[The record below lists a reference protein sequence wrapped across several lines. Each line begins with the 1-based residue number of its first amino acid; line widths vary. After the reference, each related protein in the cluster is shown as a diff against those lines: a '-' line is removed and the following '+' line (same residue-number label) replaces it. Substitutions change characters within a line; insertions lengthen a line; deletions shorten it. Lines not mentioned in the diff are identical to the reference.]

1 MEIVAVYIIV
11 GAIAGVIAGMLGVG
25 GGLVIVP
32 VLTLIFAQNG
42 FDNTIIVHLAIGTS
56 LATIIFTSLSSTRAH
71 HRHGAIQWTVVK
83 QLVPGII
90 VGAILGAI
98 VADYFATAILK
109 TIFAVF
115 ELSVA
120 IQMALQLSPA
130 AHQRLP
136 SVKALF
142 GVGTVVGGVSSVVGI
157 GGGTLTV
164 PFLLWC
170 RVSMRYAIATSSAC
184 GIPIAIAGSIGF
196 MVIGLDN
203 PNLPEYAT
211 GYIYWPAFF
220 GIVSASMLTAPFGA
234 KLAHKLPVSTLRKIF
249 SLFLLFLAIK
259 MFMQ

>member
-1 MEIVAVYIIV
+1 MDIILIYIII

-32 VLTLIFAQNG
+32 VLTIIFVQNG
-42 FDNTIIVHLAIGTS
+42 FDNNIIVHLAIGTS
-56 LATIIFTSLSSTRAH
+56 LATIVFTSLSSTRAH
-71 HRHGAIQWTVVK
+71 HAHGAIQWPVVK
-83 QLVPGII
+83 QLLPGII
-90 VGAILGAI
+90 VGAISGALL
-98 VADYFATAILK
+98 ANYFATDILK
-109 TIFAVF
+109 TIFVIF

-120 IQMALQLSPA
+120 IQMAFQLSPS

-136 SVKALF
+136 SASRLL
-142 GVGTVVGGVSSVVGI
+142 GVGTVIGGISSVIGI

-184 GIPIAIAGSIGF
+184 GIPIAIAGSLGF
-196 MVIGLDN
+196 LFVGLN
-203 PNLPEYAT
+203 NTNLPEYAT

-220 GIVSASMLTAPFGA
+220 GIVIASMATAPFGA
-234 KLAHKLPVSTLRKIF
+234 KLAHNLPVKVLRKIF

-259 MFMQ
+259 MFLQ